1 MLHRIN
7 LQATPETA
15 YNPEALPRAAAME
28 LGMDVSRIKRVDIL
42 RRSIDARRRHV
53 LVNLSLAVHVDEI
66 DTDATLYTPTPFTSL
81 TPDTAQAI
89 IVGAGPAGLFAALRL
104 IELGVRPVLLERG
117 KDVDE
122 RRRDMARISREGIV
136 DPDSN
141 YCFGEGGAGAYS
153 DGKLYTRSKKR
164 GPVD

>member
-104 IELGVRPVLLERG
+104 IELGVRPALLERG
-117 KDVDE
+117 TDVDA
-122 RRRDMARISREGIV
+122 RRRDMARISR
-136 DPDSN
+136 
-141 YCFGEGGAGAYS
+141 
-153 DGKLYTRSKKR
+153 
-164 GPVD
+164 